1 MKMPEELS
9 YLPDD
14 PMRGYEDVVRRCAD
28 VAYKFDWNR
37 HMNPKG
43 SLRRA
48 ILADFGLEPEK

>member
-1 MKMPEELS
+1 MPEELS